1 MPSLSD
7 LPLCWVQVRDS
18 GFGGMYLCASSHFPR
33 QPLST
38 GCRLRLASRD
48 PPVPTWAIAWDG
60 ADAALRCQPFL
71 WPPAPGTC
79 VGRRNEVRHSWSQKL
94 VSEKCVQ
101 SSYQSRCEWRIQF
114 LSDPVKTKGFP
125 FKNLCGN
132 GGHMITNRPPYMY
145 FVLLLLLF

>member
-1 MPSLSD
+1 MAVGTAAVPSLSD

-60 ADAALRCQPFL
+60 ADAALGL
-71 WPPAPGTC
+71 LMAPG
-79 VGRRNEVRHSWSQKL
+79 QKL